1 LRKGRAL
8 VKEPPGARQRKSSV
22 AARTSPTLRRV
33 LHRLVRFA
41 AGVVAVVLLLAA
53 ACRIGMGLLPERYA
67 VNAPI
72 TQMLLGRGVEAQPED
87 ELRARLVV
95 PEGFSV
101 SLYASGLANARMLRF
116 TERGDLLVSTPRSG
130 HVWLLARD
138 DDHDG
143 RADAVTSLLDGL
155 DRPHGLDF
163 HDGWLYVAEGSAIR
177 RVRYDADARR
187 VAGALEPV
195 ATGLPNGGNHW
206 TRQVRFGPD
215 GRMYVT
221 VGSSCNVC
229 REEDPR
235 RAAML
240 RFAADGGEP
249 ETFATGLRNSVGFD
263 WQPGT
268 NALYATDNGRDL
280 LGDDIPPC
288 ELNHIVQG
296 GFYGWPIAY
305 GDRVPDPDLGAGHEA
320 EIARS
325 LPPAHAFRAHN
336 APLGM
341 TFVRGP
347 NAPDALRGLALV
359 ALHGSWNRTHKD
371 GYKVV
376 SLRWTPDGAIEE
388 RDFLAGFVRDEQ
400 AIGRPV
406 DVAEGPDGAIYVSDD
421 YAGAVYR
428 VATGAAAAI
437 ATSAAPAAPQP
448 VGDPLAAL
456 DAAERA
462 REVAS
467 GRALYE
473 ANACFRCH
481 EPARAEAG
489 AVPAPLAKLASKYT
503 IDSLA
508 SFLAAPQP
516 PMPLYPFDDAQ
527 RRALAIFLLA
537 EKGR

>member
-1 LRKGRAL
+1 MR
-8 VKEPPGARQRKSSV
+8 
-22 AARTSPTLRRV
+22 
-33 LHRLVRFA
+33 
-41 AGVVAVVLLLAA
+41 VAVGLAAAALLVAA
-53 ACRIGMGLLPERYA
+53 ACRIGLGLLPERYA

-72 TQMLLGRGVEAQPED
+72 RQMLLGRGVDAQSD
-87 ELRARLVV
+87 DALRARLVV
-95 PEGFSV
+95 PDGFSV
-101 SLYASGLANARMLRF
+101 SLYAAGLPNARMLRF
-116 TERGDLLVSTPRSG
+116 TDRGDLLLSTPRSG
-130 HVWLLARD
+130 KVWLLARD

-177 RVRYDADARR
+177 RIRFDAAARR
-187 VAGALEPV
+187 VEGALESVV
-195 ATGLPNGGNHW
+195 AGLPNGGNHW
-206 TRQVRFGPD
+206 TRSVRFGPD
-215 GRMYVT
+215 GKMYVT

-229 REEDPR
+229 IEEDPH

-240 RFAADGGEP
+240 RFAPDGSRQEI
-249 ETFATGLRNSVGFD
+249 FATGLRNSVGFD

-288 ELNHIVQG
+288 ELNRVVQG
-296 GFYGWPIAY
+296 GFYGWPFAW
-305 GDRVPDPDLGAGHEA
+305 GDKQPDPDVGKGHEA
-320 EIARS
+320 DVARS

-347 NAPDALRGLALV
+347 NAPAAIRGDALV

-376 SLRWTPDGAIEE
+376 ALRWSADGAIAE

-428 VATGAAAAI
+428 VAMGAVAAA
-437 ATSAAPAAPQP
+437 ATSAAPAVPSSG
-448 VGDPLAAL
+448 GDPLAGL
-456 DAAERA
+456 GAADRA
-462 REVAS
+462 HLAAT

-481 EPARAEAG
+481 EAARADTG
-489 AVPAPLAKLASKYT
+489 AVPAPLVKLAGKYT
-503 IDSLA
+503 IESLA
-508 SFLAAPQP
+508 AFFAAPQP
-516 PMPLYPFDDAQ
+516 PMPLYPFDDDA
-527 RRALAIFLLA
+527 RRALAVHLLDA
-537 EKGR
+537 NGR

>member
-1 LRKGRAL
+1 
-8 VKEPPGARQRKSSV
+8 
-22 AARTSPTLRRV
+22 V
-33 LHRLVRFA
+33 LHRFVRFA
-41 AGVVAVVLLLAA
+41 AGLAAVAVLLAA

-72 TQMLLGRGVEAQPED
+72 AQLLLGRGVEARPES
-87 ELRARLVV
+87 ELRARLVA
-95 PEGFSV
+95 PDGFSV
-101 SLYASGLANARMLRF
+101 SLYAAGIANARMLRF

-130 HVWLLARD
+130 QIWLVARD
-138 DDHDG
+138 DDRDG
-143 RADAVTSLLDGL
+143 RADAVTALLDGL
-155 DRPHGLDF
+155 DRPHGLDL

-177 RVRYDADARR
+177 RIRFDAGARR
-187 VAGALEPV
+187 ADGALETVV
-195 ATGLPNGGNHW
+195 AGLPNAGNHW

-215 GRMYVT
+215 GHMYVT

-240 RFAADGGEP
+240 RFAADGSQP
-249 ETFATGLRNSVGFD
+249 ETWATGLRNSVGFD

-268 NALYATDNGRDL
+268 GALYATDNGRDL
-280 LGDDIPPC
+280 LGDDVPPC
-288 ELNHIVQG
+288 ELDRIVQG

-305 GDRVPDPDLGAGHEA
+305 GDRVPDPDLGAGREA

-325 LPPAHAFRAHN
+325 IPPAHPFRAHN

-341 TFVRGP
+341 TFVRSP
-347 NAPDALRGLALV
+347 DAPAALRGAALV
-359 ALHGSWNRTHKD
+359 ALHGSWNRTRKD
-371 GYKVV
+371 GYAVV
-376 SLRWTPDGAIEE
+376 SLHWQPDGAIEE
-388 RDFLAGFVRDEQ
+388 RPFLAGFVRDEQ

-421 YAGAVYR
+421 YAGAIYR
-428 VATGAAAAI
+428 VAAGATAEVRRA
-437 ATSAAPAAPQP
+437 AAPAAPHAG
-448 VGDPLAAL
+448 GDPLAAL
-456 DAAERA
+456 APAERA
-462 REVAS
+462 RLSAD

-481 EPARAEAG
+481 EAARADAG
-489 AVPAPLAKLASKYT
+489 AVPVPLASLANKYA

-508 SFLAAPQP
+508 AFLAAPQP

-527 RRALAIFLLA
+527 RRAVAVYLLA